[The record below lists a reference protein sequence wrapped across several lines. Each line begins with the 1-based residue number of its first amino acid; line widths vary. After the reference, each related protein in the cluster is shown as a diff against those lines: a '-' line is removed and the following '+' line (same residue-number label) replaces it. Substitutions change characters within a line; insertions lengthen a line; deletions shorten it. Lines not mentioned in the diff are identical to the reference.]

1 MRDYDVNEKVPE
13 DAMEELVEIREER
26 VTGNYDA
33 RDIELVGLKMEEYK
47 PKKQEILREY
57 EIGIRFLSVGCVV
70 SVGCKQIP
78 FRSVKEAMEEI
89 NKYVENPYEE
99 RKKWQSIFDGEE

>member
-57 EIGIRFLSVGCVV
+57 EIGIRFLSVGCVI
-70 SVGCKQIP
+70 SVGCKEIP
-78 FRSVKEAMEEI
+78 FRNVSEAMDEL
-89 NKYVENPYEE
+89 NKYVENPYEVG
-99 RKKWQSIFDGEE
+99 KKWHKLFNSEG

>member
-1 MRDYDVNEKVPE
+1 MRDYEVNERVPE
-13 DAMEELVEIREER
+13 DAMEQPVEVRGYDRVDKERATEL
-26 VTGNYDA
+26 GHK
-33 RDIELVGLKMEEYK
+33 LMKKEYK

-70 SVGCKQIP
+70 SIGCKQIP

-99 RKKWQSIFDGEE
+99 GKKWHSIFDGEE